1 MSPDL
6 SILRAARVSDSR
18 WHLLG
23 DCNNIAL
30 TTLTIEI
37 QTHSG
42 CSLNPI
48 FQLSTRHQESF
59 TAIGRDADI
68 YLQQTD

>member
-6 SILRAARVSDSR
+6 SILRAVRVSDSHR
-18 WHLLG
+18 HLLG

-37 QTHSG
+37 QTQSD
-42 CSLNPI
+42 CSLDPI
-48 FQLSTRHQESF
+48 FQLSTRHRESF
-59 TAIGRDADI
+59 TAIGRHVDI